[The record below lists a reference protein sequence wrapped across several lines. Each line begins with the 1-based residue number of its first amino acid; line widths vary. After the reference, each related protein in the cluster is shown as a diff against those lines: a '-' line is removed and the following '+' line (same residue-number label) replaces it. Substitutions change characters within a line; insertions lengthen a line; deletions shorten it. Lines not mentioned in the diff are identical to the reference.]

1 MRVDC
6 GSVIGVEPESP
17 GEIFCIEMT
26 VTGIRITQDHSFTGI
41 QAR

>member
-1 MRVDC
+1 MRVECRD
-6 GSVIGVEPESP
+6 VIRVEPESP

-26 VTGIRITQDHSFTGI
+26 VTGIRITQGHSFTGI